1 MPDTTMPRCAGSRPK
16 LRPRESLPPTTIA
29 SPTADIDAVSSS
41 GAAAARTVEEA
52 EQQRKAAEAVREQ
65 ARRDVEAA
73 EQAASDAERQRKD
86 AERAREQ
93 ARRDVEAAERAAVA
107 AEQRRG
113 EATPA
118 PAAPVVTTTPVAPA
132 KQAG

>member
-1 MPDTTMPRCAGSRPK
+1 M
-16 LRPRESLPPTTIA
+16 
-29 SPTADIDAVSSS
+29 
-41 GAAAARTVEEA
+41 
-52 EQQRKAAEAVREQ
+52 REQ